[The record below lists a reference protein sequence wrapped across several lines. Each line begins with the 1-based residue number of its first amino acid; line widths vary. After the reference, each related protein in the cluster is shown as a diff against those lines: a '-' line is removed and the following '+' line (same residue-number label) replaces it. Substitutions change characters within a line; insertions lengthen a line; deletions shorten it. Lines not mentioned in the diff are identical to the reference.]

1 VRSPNAPFIGVI
13 GDHALQ
19 NLFVGGDLMPELL
32 QTEKLTIQFGG
43 LAAVNEVDFH
53 IDEGEVVGLIG
64 PNGSGKTTFFNLLT
78 GIYKPT
84 TGWIEY
90 RGENLVGL
98 PAFKI
103 SKKGIARTF
112 QNNRLFLNLSVL
124 DNVLIGMH
132 PHQDSNWF
140 DAIFRRRYVQKEIRK
155 GVESG
160 LELLGQFSQEL
171 AESCYKRAVDL
182 PQADRRKVEI
192 CRALASNPKLL
203 LLDEPSAGMS
213 PEETEELM
221 EDIRR
226 VRERMQGIGIVIIEH
241 DMMVIR
247 EVAERVVVLNYG
259 RKIAEGPFQ
268 EISNNDVVLEA
279 YLGREEKDAQA

>member
-1 VRSPNAPFIGVI
+1 VEGNFLPHLI
-13 GDHALQ
+13 
-19 NLFVGGDLMPELL
+19 E
-32 QTEKLTIQFGG
+32 TEQLTIHFGG
-43 LAAVNEVDFH
+43 LAAVNEVDFEM
-53 IDEGEVVGLIG
+53 DEGEVAGLIG

-84 TGWIEY
+84 GGQIQY
-90 RGENLVGL
+90 RGENLAGI

-103 SKKGIARTF
+103 AKKGIARTF
-112 QNNRLFLNLSVL
+112 QNSRLFLNLSVL

-140 DAIFRRRYVQKEIRK
+140 DAIFRRGYIERELQK
-155 GVESG
+155 GVENG
-160 LELLGQFSQEL
+160 LELLNQFGQEL
-171 AESCYKRAVDL
+171 AKNCYRRITDL

-221 EDIRR
+221 EDIQK
-226 VRERMQGIGIVIIEH
+226 VRKRMKGIGIIVIEH
-241 DMMVIR
+241 DMMVIKG
-247 EVAERVVVLNYG
+247 VAERVVVLNYG
-259 RKIAEGPFQ
+259 RKIAEGTFQ
-268 EISNNDVVLEA
+268 EISNKEEVLEA
-279 YLGREEKDAQA
+279 YLGGEE

>member
-1 VRSPNAPFIGVI
+1 
-13 GDHALQ
+13 
-19 NLFVGGDLMPELL
+19 MPSLL
-32 QTEKLTIQFGG
+32 ETQDLTIHFGG
-43 LAAVNEVDFH
+43 LAAVNGVDFH

-84 TGWIEY
+84 KGLIKYE
-90 RGENLVGL
+90 GDDLVGL

-103 SKKGIARTF
+103 SQKGIARTF

-140 DAIFRRRYVQKEIRK
+140 DAIFRRRYVEREIRK
-155 GVESG
+155 GVEEG
-160 LELLGQFSQEL
+160 IELLSQFSQEL
-171 AESCYKRAVDL
+171 AESCYKRSADL

-192 CRALASNPKLL
+192 CRALASRPKLL

-221 EDIRR
+221 GDIRK
-226 VRERMQGIGIVIIEH
+226 VRARMPGIGIVIIEH

-247 EVAERVVVLNYG
+247 EVAERVAVLNYG
-259 RKIAEGPFQ
+259 RKIAEGTFQ
-268 EISNNDVVLEA
+268 EISNNETVLEA

>member
-1 VRSPNAPFIGVI
+1 MSP
-13 GDHALQ
+13 
-19 NLFVGGDLMPELL
+19 LL
-32 QTEKLTIQFGG
+32 QTRELTINFGG
-43 LAAVNEVDFH
+43 LAAVNGVDFS
-53 IDEGEVVGLIG
+53 IDEGDVIGMIG

-84 TGWIEY
+84 AGRITY
-90 RGENLVGL
+90 RGENLAGL

-103 SKKGIARTF
+103 SQRGIARTF

-140 DAIFRRRYVQKEIRK
+140 DAIFKRRYVEREIRE
-155 GVESG
+155 GVEAG
-160 LELLGQFSQEL
+160 IELLRQFSQEL
-171 AESCYKRAVDL
+171 ADNCYKRSADL

-192 CRALASNPKLL
+192 CRALASMPKLL

-221 EDIRR
+221 ED
-226 VRERMQGIGIVIIEH
+226 VRKVRKRMKGIGIVIIEH

-259 RKIAEGPFQ
+259 RKIAEGTFQ
-268 EISNNDVVLEA
+268 EISNNETVLEA
-279 YLGREEKDAQA
+279 YLGREEGDAQA

>member
-1 VRSPNAPFIGVI
+1 MNHLI
-13 GDHALQ
+13 
-19 NLFVGGDLMPELL
+19 E
-32 QTEKLTIQFGG
+32 TEKLTIHFGG
-43 LAAVNEVDFH
+43 LAAINEVDFS
-53 IDEGEVVGLIG
+53 IDEGDVVGMIG
-64 PNGSGKTTFFNLLT
+64 PNGSGKTTLFNLLT

-84 TGWIEY
+84 AGRITY
-90 RGENLVGL
+90 CGENLVGL

-103 SKKGIARTF
+103 SQKGIARTF

-140 DAIFRRRYVQKEIRK
+140 DAIFRRGYVEREIKK
-155 GVESG
+155 GVEAG
-160 LELLGQFSQEL
+160 IELLRRFSQEL
-171 AESCYKRAVDL
+171 ADNCYKRSADL

-192 CRALASNPKLL
+192 CRALASKPKLL

-221 EDIRR
+221 EDIRK
-226 VRERMQGIGIVIIEH
+226 VRKRMEGIGIVIIEH
-241 DMMVIR
+241 DMIVIR

-259 RKIAEGPFQ
+259 RKIAEGTFQ
-268 EISNNDVVLEA
+268 EISNNETVLEA
-279 YLGREEKDAQA
+279 YLGREERDAQA

>member
-1 VRSPNAPFIGVI
+1 
-13 GDHALQ
+13 
-19 NLFVGGDLMPELL
+19 M
-32 QTEKLTIQFGG
+32 
-43 LAAVNEVDFH
+43 
-53 IDEGEVVGLIG
+53 DEGEVIGLIG

-84 TGWIEY
+84 GGQIQY
-90 RGENLVGL
+90 RGEDVVGL
-98 PAFKI
+98 PAFRMAQ
-103 SKKGIARTF
+103 KGIARTF

-140 DAIFRRRYVQKEIRK
+140 DAIFRRQVVENELQR
-155 GVESG
+155 GVEKG
-160 LELLGQFSQEL
+160 LKLLNQFSKEL
-171 AESCYKRAVDL
+171 AENCYKRPADL

-221 EDIRR
+221 ENIRK
-226 VRERMQGIGIVIIEH
+226 VRERTKDIGIIVIEH
-241 DMMVIR
+241 DMVVIKQ
-247 EVAERVVVLNYG
+247 VAEKVVVLNYG
-259 RKIAEGPFQ
+259 RKIAEGTFEQ
-268 EISNNDVVLEA
+268 VSDNEEVLEA
-279 YLGREEKDAQA
+279 YLGREEEDATA

>member
-1 VRSPNAPFIGVI
+1 
-13 GDHALQ
+13 
-19 NLFVGGDLMPELL
+19 MPPLL
-32 QTEKLTIQFGG
+32 HTDKLTIHFGG
-43 LAAVNEVDFH
+43 LGAVNEVDFS
-53 IDEGEVVGLIG
+53 IDEGDVIGMIG

-84 TGWIEY
+84 AGRITY
-90 RGENLVGL
+90 CGENLVGL

-103 SKKGIARTF
+103 SQRGIARTF

-140 DAIFRRRYVQKEIRK
+140 DAIFRRRYVEREIKE
-155 GVESG
+155 GVEAG
-160 LELLGQFSQEL
+160 IELLRRFSQEL
-171 AESCYKRAVDL
+171 ADNCYKRSADL

-192 CRALASNPKLL
+192 CRALASKPKLL

-221 EDIRR
+221 EDIRK
-226 VRERMQGIGIVIIEH
+226 VRKRMEGIGIVIIEH
-241 DMMVIR
+241 DMIVIR

-259 RKIAEGPFQ
+259 RKIAEGTFQ
-268 EISNNDVVLEA
+268 EISNNETVLEA
-279 YLGREEKDAQA
+279 YLGREERDAQA

>member
-1 VRSPNAPFIGVI
+1 MSP
-13 GDHALQ
+13 
-19 NLFVGGDLMPELL
+19 LL
-32 QTEKLTIQFGG
+32 QTRELTINFGG
-43 LAAVNEVDFH
+43 LAAVNGVDFS
-53 IDEGEVVGLIG
+53 IDEGDVIGMIG

-84 TGWIEY
+84 AGRITY
-90 RGENLVGL
+90 RGENLAGL

-103 SKKGIARTF
+103 SQRGIARTF

-140 DAIFRRRYVQKEIRK
+140 DAIFRRRYVEREIRE
-155 GVESG
+155 GVEAG
-160 LELLGQFSQEL
+160 IELLRQFSQEL
-171 AESCYKRAVDL
+171 ADNCYKRSADL

-192 CRALASNPKLL
+192 CRALASMPKLL

-221 EDIRR
+221 ED
-226 VRERMQGIGIVIIEH
+226 VRKVRKRMKGIGIVIIEH

-259 RKIAEGPFQ
+259 RKIAEGTFQ
-268 EISNNDVVLEA
+268 EISNNETVLEA
-279 YLGREEKDAQA
+279 YLGREEGDAQA

>member
-1 VRSPNAPFIGVI
+1 MSVPVMNEDPRLATMSG
-13 GDHALQ
+13 
-19 NLFVGGDLMPELL
+19 LL
-32 QTEKLTIQFGG
+32 ETRELTIRFGG
-43 LAAVNEVDFH
+43 LAAVNKVDFR
-53 IDEGEVVGLIG
+53 IDPTEVVGLIG

-78 GIYKPT
+78 GIYRPT
-84 TGWIEY
+84 SGEIEY
-90 RGENLVGL
+90 LGEKLVGL

-103 SKKGIARTF
+103 AKRGIARTF

-140 DAIFRRRYVQKEIRK
+140 DAIFRRRTVEREFGEGVVK
-155 GVESG
+155 GLAL
-160 LELLGQFSQEL
+160 LEGFSREL
-171 AESCYKRAVDL
+171 AENCYRRAADL

-226 VRERMQGIGIVIIEH
+226 IRERTKEIGIIIIEH

-259 RKIAEGPFQ
+259 RKIAEGSFQ
-268 EISNNDVVLEA
+268 KISENEEVLEA
-279 YLGREEKDAQA
+279 YLGKEETHAAA

>member
-1 VRSPNAPFIGVI
+1 MSP
-13 GDHALQ
+13 
-19 NLFVGGDLMPELL
+19 LL
-32 QTEKLTIQFGG
+32 ETRKLTVRFGG
-43 LAAVNEVDFH
+43 LAAVHEVDFT
-53 IDEGEVVGLIG
+53 IEPGETVGLIG

-84 TGWIEY
+84 DGDILY
-90 RGENLVGL
+90 RGNSLVGI
-98 PAFKI
+98 PTFKI
-103 SKKGIARTF
+103 SQQGIGRTF

-140 DAIFRRRYVQKEIRK
+140 DAIFRRSYVEKEFVE
-155 GVESG
+155 GVDKG
-160 LELLGQFSQEL
+160 LEILRQFSSDL
-171 AESCYKRAVDL
+171 ADHCYQRAGDL

-221 EDIRR
+221 EDIRKVRQR
-226 VRERMQGIGIVIIEH
+226 VGGIGIIIIEH
-241 DMMVIR
+241 DMAVIQK
-247 EVAERVVVLNYG
+247 VAERVIVLNYG
-259 RKIAEGPFQ
+259 RKIAEGTFH
-268 EISNNDVVLEA
+268 EISKNELVLEA
-279 YLGREEKDAQA
+279 YLGREEKDAEA

>member
-1 VRSPNAPFIGVI
+1 MSP
-13 GDHALQ
+13 
-19 NLFVGGDLMPELL
+19 LL
-32 QTEKLTIQFGG
+32 QTQKLTILFGG
-43 LAAVNEVDFH
+43 LAAVNEVDFT
-53 IDEGEVVGLIG
+53 IDEGEVVGMIG

-84 TGWIEY
+84 AGLITY
-90 RGENLVGL
+90 CGENLVGF

-103 SKKGIARTF
+103 SQKGIARTF

-132 PHQDSNWF
+132 SHQDSNWF
-140 DAIFRRRYVQKEIRK
+140 DAIFRRRYVEKEIKK
-155 GVESG
+155 GVDAG
-160 LELLGQFSQEL
+160 LELLGRFNEEL
-171 AESCYKRAVDL
+171 AENCYKRVADL

-192 CRALASNPKLL
+192 CRALASSPKLL

-221 EDIRR
+221 DDVRK
-226 VRERMQGIGIVIIEH
+226 VREGMQAIGIVIIEH

-259 RKIAEGPFQ
+259 RKIAEGTFQ
-268 EISNNDVVLEA
+268 DISNNELVLEA

>member
-1 VRSPNAPFIGVI
+1 
-13 GDHALQ
+13 
-19 NLFVGGDLMPELL
+19 MPTLL

-84 TGWIEY
+84 RGQIHY

-112 QNNRLFLNLSVL
+112 QNNRLFLNLSIL

-140 DAIFRRRYVQKEIRK
+140 DAIFRRRYVEREIRK
-155 GVESG
+155 GVEAG
-160 LELLGQFSQEL
+160 LELLTQFSQEL
-171 AESCYKRAVDL
+171 AESCYKRAADL

-213 PEETEELM
+213 PEETDELM
-221 EDIRR
+221 VDIRR
-226 VRERMQGIGIVIIEH
+226 VRERMQGIGVVVIEH

-268 EISNNDVVLEA
+268 EISNDGVVLEA

>member
-1 VRSPNAPFIGVI
+1 MGVI

-19 NLFVGGDLMPELL
+19 NLFVGGNLMSKLL
-32 QTEKLTIQFGG
+32 ETEELTIHFGG
-43 LAAVNEVDFH
+43 LAAVNEVHFQM
-53 IDEGEVVGLIG
+53 DEDEVVGLIG

-84 TGWIEY
+84 KGRIHY
-90 RGENLVGL
+90 RGEDVVGL

-103 SKKGIARTF
+103 ARKGIARTF

-124 DNVLIGMH
+124 DNILIGMH

-140 DAIFRRRYVQKEIRK
+140 DAIFRRQYIDKEIGQ
-155 GVESG
+155 GVEKG
-160 LELLGQFSQEL
+160 MKLLSQFSEEL
-171 AESCYKRAVDL
+171 VNNCYKRAADL

-221 EDIRR
+221 NDIRR
-226 VRERMQGIGIVIIEH
+226 VREGTKGIGIIIIEH
-241 DMMVIR
+241 DMSVIK
-247 EVAERVVVLNYG
+247 EVAGRVIVLNYG
-259 RKIAEGPFQ
+259 RKIAEGTFQ
-268 EISNNDVVLEA
+268 EVSNKEEVLEA
-279 YLGREEKDAQA
+279 YLGREEKDVAA